1 MNTKASRPGMT
12 GATCFLL
19 LLQLGIRYLIC
30 VLMLSFL
37 LSVERNY
44 RMDGFSNNITYY
56 REFEAFK
63 YDRSQLEA
71 CSSNFQKRE
80 ECLTRL
86 SDPYHH
92 YVTSS
97 T

>member
-1 MNTKASRPGMT
+1 MT
-12 GATCFLL
+12 GATCFPL

-30 VLMLSFL
+30 LRFSL
-37 LSVERNY
+37 LVERNY

-56 REFEAFK
+56 REFEVFK
-63 YDRSQLEA
+63 YDRCQLEA

-92 YVTSS
+92 
-97 T
+97 